1 MNRKFFFSLAFFSF
15 CFLVFGLIRPA
26 IAAGPVNLEWE
37 LTEDEDCASM
47 KIFRSTAGHLS
58 SPGTEQPLAT
68 LACGSSTY
76 ADSTVAGGNTYYY
89 SLFSYD
95 KSGGWVGPEKFSFTT
110 PADSQAGGTQGG
122 SNPPVLSE
130 GSGSSG
136 GGGGGGG
143 SYSSGGSGSSSGG
156 GGGGSYGGGGGS
168 SSGSPSGGSS
178 SSGSFADTSGSAYS
192 IKLINNSGT
201 FYVIQN
207 GRRQGVTNP
216 GMLRTYGLEF
226 KDAKPAS
233 PVDLGV
239 PEGSLLKPADG
250 SLVKSPLNPTVYLI
264 ANGQKHGF
272 VSSQVFSALGFKFSS
287 VLVVTAPELDGMSLG
302 ETLSQGTARHKAGI
316 NISDNGTIYYLT
328 DTQRLPYPSLDVY
341 NSWNADNDFS
351 AVVPANSADREI
363 PVGENVTKRIVE

>member
-1 MNRKFFFSLAFFSF
+1 MIMNRKFFLGLASFSF
-15 CFLVFGLIRPA
+15 CFLVFSLIRPA
-26 IAAGPVNLEWE
+26 LAAAPVTLEWE

-47 KIFRSTAGHLS
+47 KIFRSTFGHLS
-58 SPGTEQPLAT
+58 SPGNEQPLTT
-68 LACGSSTY
+68 LVCGSSTY
-76 ADSTVAGGNTYYY
+76 TDSTVAGGTAYYY

-110 PADSQAGGTQGG
+110 PADSQTGGTQGG

-143 SYSSGGSGSSSGG
+143 GSYSSGGSGSSSGG
-156 GGGGSYGGGGGS
+156 GGSSSGS
-168 SSGSPSGGSS
+168 SSGGSS
-178 SSGSFADTSGSAYS
+178 LTGSSGNTYGSAYS

-207 GRRQGVTNP
+207 GQRQGVTNP
-216 GMLRTYGLEF
+216 GMLKSYGLEF

-233 PVDLGV
+233 SVDLSV
-239 PEGSLLKPADG
+239 PEGTLLKPGSG
-250 SLVKSPLNPTVYLI
+250 SLVKSPTNPTVYLI
-264 ANGQKHGF
+264 AEGQKHGF
-272 VSSQVFSALGFKFSS
+272 VSSQVFSTLGFKFSS
-287 VLVVTAPELDGMSLG
+287 VLVVTAPELDGLPLG
-302 ETLSQGTARHKAGI
+302 DILSQGTVRHKPGL

-328 DTQRLPYPSLDVY
+328 ATARHPYPSLDVY
-341 NSWNADNDFS
+341 NSWNPDNDFS
-351 AVVPANSADREI
+351 AVVPANSADRLL